1 MVELSTEWLEYLI
14 KKPETGMGYHIV
26 SIVLRDGTRY
36 DKVVVDGGYIT
47 KIKEFAIIPFSNED
61 IQEIIVTHDK
71 WDFNA
76 Y

>member
-1 MVELSTEWLEYLI
+1 MIELSTEWLDYLI

-36 DKVVVDGGYIT
+36 DKVVVDGGYIA
-47 KIKEFAIIPFSNED
+47 KIKEFSVIPFSNED

-71 WDFNA
+71 
-76 Y
+76 

>member
-1 MVELSTEWLEYLI
+1 MIELSTEWLDYLI
-14 KKPETGMGYHIV
+14 KKPETGLGYHIV
-26 SIVLRDGTRY
+26 SIVLRDRTRH

-47 KIKEFAIIPFSNED
+47 KIKEFAVIPFSNED

-76 Y
+76 D